1 LRQVVRSQFPVVEV
15 RFCKSGDG
23 HEDDDEDVKTGEDI
37 VEPAGKHFPQ
47 NFEMFYSS
55 GSPFENK
62 AMKRVIVF

>member
-37 VEPAGKHFPQ
+37 VEPAGKKFP
-47 NFEMFYSS
+47 NFKMFYSS

-62 AMKRVIVF
+62 AMGRLIFF